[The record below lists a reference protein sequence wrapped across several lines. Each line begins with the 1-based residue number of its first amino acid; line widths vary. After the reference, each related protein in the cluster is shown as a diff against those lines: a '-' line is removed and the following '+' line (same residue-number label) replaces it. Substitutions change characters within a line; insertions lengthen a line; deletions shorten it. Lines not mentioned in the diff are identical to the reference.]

1 MAEIIL
7 DSKAYKHNLNLIHS
21 HINSHSKSNVEI
33 AAVLKDNAYGHGLK
47 EIATIAAD
55 YGIKSVFVKNYNE
68 AIQIYEFFPQVTAL
82 YGMPQG
88 DFSKNIAFV
97 IHDKEHIYGPC
108 HKAQNK
114 LKVNV
119 GIEVQETDQNQSE
132 LESFIQVILQK
143 KLELIGVFSHNGYG
157 DDLNSAFF
165 HTQSNFAKLKQEVLH
180 LSQKYGFAPP
190 RFHSLS
196 TSGAIRVASEGGI
209 TDDLVRIGIGAYG
222 YLDVSFENPIS
233 DKLQKVASLYADRV
247 STRFLDKGERIGYSG
262 CTTLESPQVVSTYD
276 IGYGDGFFRVNE
288 NHKVYTTNGLQIL
301 PRSSMDCFSC
311 FCDEP
316 RICVFS
322 DVTHLA
328 KAFGTI
334 SYEILTHLSPSI
346 KRTII

>member
-1 MAEIIL
+1 MSEIIL
-7 DSKAYKHNLNLIHS
+7 DSKAYKHNLNLIHTHIKS
-21 HINSHSKSNVEI
+21 HNKSNIEL
-33 AAVLKDNAYGHGLK
+33 ATVLKDNAYGHGL
-47 EIATIAAD
+47 EQIARIAAE
-55 YGIKSVFVKNYNE
+55 YGIKSVFVKNQNE
-68 AIQIYEFFPQVTAL
+68 AMQIYELFPQVTAL

-88 DFSKNIAFV
+88 DFAKNIAFV
-97 IHDKEHIYGPC
+97 IHDREHISALPQGT
-108 HKAQNK
+108 KVE
-114 LKVNV
+114 LKVNAGMNRN
-119 GIEVQETDQNQSE
+119 GIEPSE
-132 LESFIQVILQK
+132 LESFIKEILQK

-157 DDLNSAFF
+157 DELDSAFF
-165 HTQSNFAKLKQEVLH
+165 HTQQKFATIKQEVSY
-180 LSQKYGFAPP
+180 LSQKYGFALP

-233 DKLQKVASLYADRV
+233 DKLQKVASLYADRI
-247 STRFLDKGERIGYSG
+247 STRFLNKGERIGYGG
-262 CTTLESPQVVSTYD
+262 CTTLESPQMISTYD
-276 IGYGDGFFRVNE
+276 IGYGDGFFRVGE
-288 NHKVYTTNGLQIL
+288 NHKVHTANGLQIL

-316 RICVFS
+316 RICVFNDAS
-322 DVTHLA
+322 KLA

>member
-21 HINSHSKSNVEI
+21 HINSHNKSNVEL

-47 EIATIAAD
+47 EIATIASD

-68 AIQIYEFFPQVTAL
+68 AMQIYEFFPQVTAL

-88 DFSKNIAFV
+88 DFAKNIAFV
-97 IHDKEHIYGPC
+97 IHDKEHISALPQGT
-108 HKAQNK
+108 KVE

-119 GIEVQETDQNQSE
+119 GMNRNGIEPSE

-157 DDLNSAFF
+157 DDLDSAFF

-262 CTTLESPQVVSTYD
+262 CTALDSPQVVSTYD

-288 NHKVYTTNGLQIL
+288 NHKVYIANGLQIL